1 MNQYNGA
8 YKFQSELEK
17 RFSDQMSVIRR
28 TTELINHMGGLLSV
42 RHEKDKFLETA
53 LQFARI
59 AVETPESIVSILR
72 SGHIAQAHVLLRWFL
87 ELAHLCYYLWQN
99 PSEHVKW
106 INGEQIRPGKIGK
119 FLEKVEFNSWH
130 STYEDRSNLVHGNSV
145 FVDHYHVI
153 AKRTPN
159 SEGQLLLIGSALTN
173 VMWITHKLNYVFG
186 KVLQPFIGDV
196 YGTLVQRY
204 NELQDIIM
212 KMTEE
217 QVRSEKLLISHYD
230 DKQTSSE

>member
-1 MNQYNGA
+1 MMKQYNGA

-87 ELAHLCYYLWQN
+87 ELAHLCFYLWQN
-99 PSEHVKW
+99 SSEYGKW
-106 INGEQIRPGKIGK
+106 LNGEQIRPGKIGK
-119 FLEKVEFNSWH
+119 FFETAKLASWQ
-130 STYEDRSNLVHGNSV
+130 STYGDWSNVVHGNSM
-145 FVDHYHVI
+145 FVENYHVV
-153 AKRTPN
+153 AKRTRT
-159 SEGQLLLIGSALTN
+159 SEDQVLLIGSVLMN
-173 VMWITHKLNYVFG
+173 LMWITHIFNYVCG
-186 KVLQPFIGDV
+186 KALQPHIGDEFL
-196 YGTLVQRY
+196 TLAKRY
-204 NELQDIIM
+204 NELEEIIM
-212 KMTEE
+212 KMSDE
-217 QVRSEKLLISHYD
+217 QNRNERLFM
-230 DKQTSSE
+230 DK

>member
-1 MNQYNGA
+1 MNVN
-8 YKFQSELEK
+8 KFQAVLNNK
-17 RFSDQMSVIRR
+17 FSDQLAMIRR
-28 TTELINHMGGLLSV
+28 TTELADEMGHLLSSHHGKS
-42 RHEKDKFLETA
+42 RFITTA
-53 LQFARI
+53 LQFAQI
-59 AVETPESIVSILR
+59 AVETPQCIVTIITT
-72 SGHIAQAHVLLRWFL
+72 GHIAQAHVLLRWFL

-106 INGEQIRPGKIGK
+106 INGEQIRPDKIGK

-130 STYEDRSNLVHGNSV
+130 STYEDWSNVVHGNSV

-153 AKRTPN
+153 AKRTSI

-173 VMWITHKLNYVFG
+173 VLWITHKLNYVFG

-196 YGTLVQRY
+196 YSTLVQRY

-230 DKQTSSE
+230 NKQTSSE